1 METEELIEHILRQK
15 HLEEM
20 MNRPEKEHTP
30 LEGMDNEQIKRFALF
45 LFEENQ
51 KKSKQ
56 LDEMIARLDEIGKDL
71 KEVKRENA
79 SLLKALLEAN
89 SNAEKVVLEYK
100 LRDKEYRKLE
110 KKHNTLVE
118 RLSIMNTQ
126 AYASSR
132 SLKGIDRKRVVKG
145 KHDDK
150 DDFDGTPTA
159 LSSEVPQ
166 PDSSASCDTQDTPK
180 ASLSKERPYRKGM
193 TYNKACVGTPIIH
206 RSDYTMLPEGSVVIS
221 SSYRKIRN
229 IVSHIEEHHFEVLK
243 VKHADGRIE
252 SMFLPMKDDVRAS
265 LYDEIVPGTSITAN
279 MLSYLMF
286 NRFQMSIPAYREAK
300 NRLSDMDWNTSVQNL
315 LNWADKGAMQLNKL
329 IPALKKIALQDGAN
343 VNVDET
349 WLRYH
354 AYNKKR
360 KTYMWCLVNRKARIV
375 IFFYEDTTDDE
386 GVQKHGGRNRNVLKE
401 FLGDAKIKSLQS
413 DGYNVYMYLDNELM
427 DIDHLCCLAH
437 ARAKFK
443 YAFDQGSPQARI
455 FLELIAK
462 LYGMEDTY
470 RREKLTA
477 DEIYRRRNSKETT
490 EVIEKIRTELYD
502 LLANPDEN
510 RSELMSKALNYLK
523 NFWNQIFAYRN
534 DGEYSIDN
542 MAAER
547 AIRPITVQRKNSLF
561 FGSVKGIQNS
571 AIYNTFIETCKQ
583 AGVSFRDYFCKLLR
597 ELKKGRTDYEN
608 LLPMTIC
615 K

>member
-1 METEELIEHILRQK
+1 MELEELIENTLRRK

-30 LEGMDNEQIKRFALF
+30 LEGMDDEQIKRFALF

-51 KKSKQ
+51 KKSRQ

-71 KEVKRENA
+71 KEANRKIDSLTDE
-79 SLLKALLEAN
+79 LLKAN
-89 SNAEKVVLEYK
+89 SKAEKAAIEYK
-100 LRDKEYRKLE
+100 LRDKEYKKLE
-110 KKHNTLVE
+110 KKHNALVE
-118 RLSIMNTQ
+118 RLSLMNAQT
-126 AYASSR
+126 YASSK
-132 SLKGIDRKRVVKG
+132 SLKG

-159 LSSEVPQ
+159 PTIEVPLA
-166 PDSSASCDTQDTPK
+166 DSAASCDTQDTPV
-180 ASLSKERPYRKGM
+180 APLSKERPYRKGM
-193 TYNKACVGTPIIH
+193 RYNKDCVGTPIIH
-206 RSDYTMLPEGSVVIS
+206 KSDYTMLPKGSVVIS

-252 SMFLPMKDDVRAS
+252 SMFLPMKDDVQAS
-265 LYDEIVPGTSITAN
+265 LYDEIVPGTSITAS

-286 NRFQMSIPAYREAK
+286 NRYQMSTPAYREAK

-315 LNWADKGAMQLNKL
+315 LNWADKGAIQLNKL
-329 IPALKKIALQDGAN
+329 IPALKKIALQESAN

-354 AYNKKR
+354 ACNKKR

-427 DIDHLCCLAH
+427 DIEHLCCLAH

-443 YAFDQGSPQARI
+443 YAYDQGSLQARI

-462 LYGMEDTY
+462 LYGMEEAY

-477 DEIYRRRNSKETT
+477 DEIYSRRNGKETT
-490 EVIEKIRTELYD
+490 EIIEKLRTELYD
-502 LLANPDEN
+502 LLANPDES

-523 NFWNQIFAYRN
+523 NFWNQIFSYRN

>member
-15 HLEEM
+15 LLEEM

-51 KKSKQ
+51 NKSKQ

-79 SLLKALLEAN
+79 SLLKALLKAN

-100 LRDKEYRKLE
+100 LRDKEYKKLE
-110 KKHNTLVE
+110 KKHNALVE
-118 RLSIMNTQ
+118 RLSLMNNQT
-126 AYASSR
+126 YASSK
-132 SLKGIDRKRVVKG
+132 SLKGIDRKKVVKG

-159 LSSEVPQ
+159 PAGEVPQ
-166 PDSSASCDTQDTPK
+166 SDSAASCDAQDTP
-180 ASLSKERPYRKGM
+180 ATPHSKERPYRKGM
-193 TYNKACVGTPIIH
+193 RYNKNCVGTPIIH
-206 RSDYTMLPEGSVVIS
+206 KSDYTMLPEGSVVIS

-252 SMFLPMKDDVRAS
+252 SMFLPMKDDARADI
-265 LYDEIVPGTSITAN
+265 YNEIVPGTSITAN

-286 NRFQMSIPAYREAK
+286 NRFQMSTPAYREAK
-300 NRLSDMDWNTSVQNL
+300 NRLSDM
-315 LNWADKGAMQLNKL
+315 
-329 IPALKKIALQDGAN
+329 
-343 VNVDET
+343 E
-349 WLRYH
+349 
-354 AYNKKR
+354 
-360 KTYMWCLVNRKARIV
+360 
-375 IFFYEDTTDDE
+375 
-386 GVQKHGGRNRNVLKE
+386 
-401 FLGDAKIKSLQS
+401 
-413 DGYNVYMYLDNELM
+413 
-427 DIDHLCCLAH
+427 HLCCLAH

-455 FLELIAK
+455 FLEQIAK

-534 DGEYSIDN
+534 DREYSIDN